1 MLSATAMHYALERAL
16 ADQDVR
22 MTGKKFAEFGARL
35 RIEHEGQVLDVTFIK
50 RDGDELVFKLPSGYN
65 VRFSFKTVKLVEILE
80 ESHGNSKHAMEVAT
94 IGSGP
99 RKISLLSTGGT
110 ISSKVDYATG
120 AVKPTEDISFILDS
134 IRDIKE
140 KITLKANI
148 IDSILSENMKPDNWI
163 RTGRLV
169 SRALDEEDAVVL
181 LHGTDTMSYTASAL
195 AFMFEKQRGPII
207 LTGSQRSSDRP
218 SSDAFENIE
227 ASVRFSMEQIGEV
240 GICMHASISDGR
252 STLIRGVRA
261 RKMHTTR
268 RDAFRAIESGEL
280 GSIIDRKV
288 LLSREIKE
296 PDEETIFSD
305 KLDQAAGIYYFN
317 PLSNEDDLESFSKK
331 KKAVVIMATGLGH
344 VADRLLPKIRELTDE
359 GKHFVIT
366 SQCLYG
372 RVDLEVYASGR
383 KLLAAGAVPL
393 ENMLPET
400 ALAKSMYV
408 LAHHPD
414 EFEKWMTKNLRGE
427 ISERSLLGG
436 EL

>member
-1 MLSATAMHYALERAL
+1 
-16 ADQDVR
+16 
-22 MTGKKFAEFGARL
+22 MTVKEFAEFGSRL
-35 RIEHEGQVLDVTFIK
+35 KIEHEGQILDVTFIK
-50 RDGDELVFKLPSGYN
+50 SDGNELVFKLSSGYN
-65 VRFSFKTVKLVEILE
+65 VRFTLNTVKLIESLE
-80 ESHGNSKHAMEVAT
+80 ESHGSKKHSKELAT
-94 IGSGP
+94 IGNGP

-120 AVKPTEDISFILDS
+120 AVKPTEDVSFILDS
-134 IRDIKE
+134 IRDIKD
-140 KITLKANI
+140 KITLKAKI
-148 IDSILSENMKPDNWI
+148 IDSILSENMQPDNWI

-169 SRALDEEDAVVL
+169 KKALDEDDAVVL

-195 AFMFEKQRGPII
+195 AFMFERQRGPII

-227 ASVRFSMEQIGEV
+227 SSVRFSMEKFGEV
-240 GICMHASISDGR
+240 GICMHSSISDGE
-252 STLIRGVRA
+252 SSLIRGVRA

-268 RDAFRAIESGEL
+268 RDAFRAIEAGQL
-280 GSIIDRKV
+280 GTIRDKKV
-288 LLSREIKE
+288 TLNREIKH
-296 PDEETIFSD
+296 PDVENVFSD
-305 KLDQAAGIYYFN
+305 KLDQAAGIYYFS
-317 PLSNEDDLESFSKK
+317 PLSNQDDLESFSRR

-344 VADRLLPKIRELTDE
+344 VAERLLPKIRELTD
-359 GKHFVIT
+359 GGTHFVIT
-366 SQCLYG
+366 SQCLFG

-408 LAHHPD
+408 LAHYPD

-436 EL
+436 EM

>member
-1 MLSATAMHYALERAL
+1 MCLRQCIVSHTAN
-16 ADQDVR
+16 VVPGVK
-22 MTGKKFAEFGARL
+22 MTVKEFAEFGSRL
-35 RIEHEGQVLDVTFIK
+35 KIEHGGQILDVTFIK
-50 RDGDELVFKLPSGYN
+50 SDGNELVFKLSSGYN
-65 VRFSFKTVKLVEILE
+65 VRFSLNTVKLIESLE
-80 ESHGNSKHAMEVAT
+80 ESHGSKKHSTELAT
-94 IGSGP
+94 IGNGP

-120 AVKPTEDISFILDS
+120 AVKPTEDVSFILDS
-134 IRDIKE
+134 IRDIKD
-140 KITLKANI
+140 KITLKAKI
-148 IDSILSENMKPDNWI
+148 IDSILSENMQPDNWI

-169 SRALDEEDAVVL
+169 NRALDEDDAVVL

-195 AFMFEKQRGPII
+195 AFMFERQKGPII

-227 ASVRFSMEQIGEV
+227 SSVRFSMEKFGEV
-240 GICMHASISDGR
+240 GICMHSSISDGE
-252 STLIRGVRA
+252 SSLIRGVRA

-268 RDAFRAIESGEL
+268 RDAFRAIEAGQL
-280 GSIIDRKV
+280 GTIRDKKV
-288 LLSREIKE
+288 TLNREIKH
-296 PDEETIFSD
+296 PDAENVFSD
-305 KLDQAAGIYYFN
+305 KLDQAAGIYYFS
-317 PLSNEDDLESFSKK
+317 PLSNQDDLESFSRR

-344 VADRLLPKIRELTDE
+344 VAERLLPKIRELTD
-359 GKHFVIT
+359 GGTHFVIT
-366 SQCLYG
+366 SQCLFG

-408 LAHHPD
+408 LAHYPD

-436 EL
+436 EM

>member
-1 MLSATAMHYALERAL
+1 MCLRQCIVSHTAN
-16 ADQDVR
+16 VVPGVK
-22 MTGKKFAEFGARL
+22 MTVKEFAEFGSRL
-35 RIEHEGQVLDVTFIK
+35 KIEHGGQILDVTFIK
-50 RDGDELVFKLPSGYN
+50 SDGNELVFKLSSGYN
-65 VRFSFKTVKLVEILE
+65 VRFSLNTVKLIESLE
-80 ESHGNSKHAMEVAT
+80 ESHGSKKHSTELAT
-94 IGSGP
+94 IGNGP

-120 AVKPTEDISFILDS
+120 AVKPTEDVSFILDS
-134 IRDIKE
+134 IRDIKD
-140 KITLKANI
+140 KITLKAKI
-148 IDSILSENMKPDNWI
+148 IDSILSENMQPDNWI

-169 SRALDEEDAVVL
+169 NRALDEDDAVVL

-195 AFMFEKQRGPII
+195 AFMFERQKGPII

-227 ASVRFSMEQIGEV
+227 SSVRFSMEKFGEV
-240 GICMHASISDGR
+240 GICMHSSISDGG
-252 STLIRGVRA
+252 SSLIRGVRA

-268 RDAFRAIESGEL
+268 RDAFRAIEAGQL
-280 GSIIDRKV
+280 GTIRDKKV
-288 LLSREIKE
+288 TLNREIKQ
-296 PDEETIFSD
+296 PDAENMFSD

-317 PLSNEDDLESFSKK
+317 PLSNQEDLESFSRR

-344 VADRLLPKIRELTDE
+344 VAERLLPKIRELTD
-359 GKHFVIT
+359 GGTHFVIT
-366 SQCLYG
+366 SQCLFG

-408 LAHHPD
+408 LAHYPD

-436 EL
+436 EI

>member
-1 MLSATAMHYALERAL
+1 
-16 ADQDVR
+16 
-22 MTGKKFAEFGARL
+22 MTVKEFAEFGSRL
-35 RIEHEGQVLDVTFIK
+35 KIEHEGQILDVTFIK
-50 RDGDELVFKLPSGYN
+50 RDGNELVFKLSSGYN
-65 VRFSFKTVKLVEILE
+65 VRFSFNTVKLIESLE
-80 ESHGNSKHAMEVAT
+80 ESHSSNNHSMEMAT
-94 IGSGP
+94 IGNGS

-120 AVKPTEDISFILDS
+120 AVKPTEDVSFILDS
-134 IRDIKE
+134 IRDIKD
-140 KITLKANI
+140 KITLKAKI
-148 IDSILSENMKPDNWI
+148 IDSILSENMQPDNWI

-169 SRALDEEDAVVL
+169 KKALDEDDAVIL

-195 AFMFEKQRGPII
+195 AFMFERQKGPII

-227 ASVRFSMEQIGEV
+227 SSVRFSMERFGEV
-240 GICMHASISDGR
+240 GICMHSSISDG
-252 STLIRGVRA
+252 SSSLIRGVRA

-268 RDAFRAIESGEL
+268 RDAFRAIETGEL
-280 GSIIDRKV
+280 GTIREKKV
-288 LLSREIKE
+288 SLNNDIKH
-296 PDEETIFSD
+296 PDAENIFSD

-317 PLSNEDDLESFSKK
+317 PLSNQEDLESFSSR

-344 VADRLLPKIRELTDE
+344 VAERLLPKIRELTDA

-366 SQCLYG
+366 SQCLFG

-408 LAHHPD
+408 LAHYPD

-427 ISERSLLGG
+427 ISERSLLHG
-436 EL
+436 EI